1 MLRVMSAE
9 ISRRAQRR
17 SVALPARCR
26 TTSGSRDSGQISD
39 ISTQGCCVS
48 TGSLVF
54 RVGSHVVIRP
64 KGMEALGGT
73 VRWIA
78 RDFAG
83 VEFDSAIYS
92 PVVEHLVQMHQTGTQ
107 VALSRG

>member
-1 MLRVMSAE
+1 LP
-9 ISRRAQRR
+9 AQRR
-17 SVALPARCR
+17 
-26 TTSGSRDSGQISD
+26 TSSGLRDSGQISD

-48 TGSLVF
+48 TGSVPV
-54 RVGSHVVIRP
+54 RVGSHLVIRL

-83 VEFDSAIYS
+83 IEFDNPINGPAVDY
-92 PVVEHLVQMHQTGTQ
+92 LVQTHQTGTQ